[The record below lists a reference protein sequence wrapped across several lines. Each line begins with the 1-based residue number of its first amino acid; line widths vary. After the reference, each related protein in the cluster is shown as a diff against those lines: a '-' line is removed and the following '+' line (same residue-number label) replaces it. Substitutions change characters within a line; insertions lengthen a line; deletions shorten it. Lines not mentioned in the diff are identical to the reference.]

1 MAEPTCCI
9 TGQIAGH
16 PDACGDCDPCSAA
29 YLVSAPVKR
38 LIAEVVEW
46 RDKYQDVAIQLDAE
60 RHTYTAP
67 ENGTYVARARLED

>member
-38 LIAEVVEW
+38 LIAEVEEW
-46 RDKYQDVAIQLDAE
+46 RSKYQDMAVKLDEATCKQSLQVADQSQ
-60 RHTYTAP
+60 
-67 ENGTYVARARLED
+67 